1 MVVHTYDKNMFCLMH
16 LQTSSNA
23 SSEEDLQLSFRF
35 CTKERR
41 HIDGEEFTLMFY
53 PTAMLVSSVF
63 LLLTLVVYL
72 LDPDLH
78 RPLFGKITIGF
89 VFNNLIAYLCL
100 FGNYFNMFLDASLF
114 PYGTFGCVIIGYLTL
129 YTFTSFMFW
138 INAMAANIFFK
149 FSSMM
154 SSSSDHHNDNTKLFL
169 YMLYSQVWFQ

>member
-1 MVVHTYDKNMFCLMH
+1 
-16 LQTSSNA
+16 
-23 SSEEDLQLSFRF
+23 
-35 CTKERR
+35 
-41 HIDGEEFTLMFY
+41 MFY

-169 YMLYSQVWFQ
+169 YMLYSQVRFQRAI